1 MSVVGIGFELV
12 KFIAPT
18 LSFRLY
24 KLNFKLWDFFLKFQI
39 IFSKVCVLIP
49 MGKVLTGNE
58 LDET

>member
-1 MSVVGIGFELV
+1 MSVVRIGFGLV
-12 KFIAPT
+12 KFIAHN
-18 LSFRLY
+18 LSFRFY
-24 KLNFKLWDFFLKFQI
+24 KLNFKLGDFFLKFQI

>member
-1 MSVVGIGFELV
+1 MSVVGIGFGLV
-12 KFIAPT
+12 KFIAPN